1 MAKIIPDY
9 CETTSHGEKI
19 IFDLFRLSEKQT
31 PDWVVIHSQNLRKD
45 PGDLVYNPTD
55 LLLYEADYLVL
66 IPDKGVY
73 ILEVKGGK
81 IGCIDGSLTTT
92 NAKAETK
99 KINPTEQAKRYKHAL
114 INFIDY
120 TFGEGTSRGLSI
132 DFAVVFPQCPS
143 PVPSMP
149 DLHSSQIFD
158 SIKIQEIGLIG
169 CIENLTRRL
178 DGNTRFDKQA
188 MKSLLEALRP
198 NYDLVKMT
206 GTQLRAS
213 EATINKLTSE
223 QYERLDD
230 AQYNRGMMFVGAA
243 GTGKTTLAQELFS
256 RNTRKSLSTGFF
268 CYNKLLGKKLE
279 DNNKSTLF
287 ISKKSRVGTFH
298 SAMNTWIMASKYSKE
313 LIAAEN
319 DQTKDSRAFFDEIF
333 PELAM
338 KAVEELKISFDHII
352 IDEAQDI
359 LSYKNLLLLDKLIA
373 GGLSKGSWTFFGDF
387 EQQSIYESA
396 RSLDEVRSDIMKISG
411 NVYAVGRLKINCRNS
426 AKIATETAKVSGF
439 EKAPTKNLN
448 LEGADVIFQFYKA
461 NTEQAKQVS
470 AEIIR
475 LKNAGL
481 VPSDI
486 VILSNKRLSASGA
499 NGADSTGAFQIVEV
513 NQTKWPI
520 LSDSQVAFC
529 TIKSF
534 KGLEAKAVIICDL
547 EKIDDKEA
555 KSLIY
560 VGMSRAKS
568 HLTVFS
574 GSSIRDQIVEA
585 RNKTLS

>member
-1 MAKIIPDY
+1 
-9 CETTSHGEKI
+9 
-19 IFDLFRLSEKQT
+19 
-31 PDWVVIHSQNLRKD
+31 
-45 PGDLVYNPTD
+45 
-55 LLLYEADYLVL
+55 
-66 IPDKGVY
+66 
-73 ILEVKGGK
+73 
-81 IGCIDGSLTTT
+81 
-92 NAKAETK
+92 
-99 KINPTEQAKRYKHAL
+99 
-114 INFIDY
+114 
-120 TFGEGTSRGLSI
+120 
-132 DFAVVFPQCPS
+132 
-143 PVPSMP
+143 
-149 DLHSSQIFD
+149 
-158 SIKIQEIGLIG
+158 
-169 CIENLTRRL
+169 
-178 DGNTRFDKQA
+178 
-188 MKSLLEALRP
+188 
-198 NYDLVKMT
+198 
-206 GTQLRAS
+206 
-213 EATINKLTSE
+213 
-223 QYERLDD
+223 
-230 AQYNRGMMFVGAA
+230 
-243 GTGKTTLAQELFS
+243 
-256 RNTRKSLSTGFF
+256 
-268 CYNKLLGKKLE
+268 
-279 DNNKSTLF
+279 
-287 ISKKSRVGTFH
+287 
-298 SAMNTWIMASKYSKE
+298 MNTWIMASKYSKE